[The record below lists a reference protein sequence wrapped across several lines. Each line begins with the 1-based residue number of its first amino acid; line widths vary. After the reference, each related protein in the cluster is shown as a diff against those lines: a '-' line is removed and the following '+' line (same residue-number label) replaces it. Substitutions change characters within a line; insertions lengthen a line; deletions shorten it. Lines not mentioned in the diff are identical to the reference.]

1 MMWLFVGGVQS
12 TSVAEVAE
20 NINKMLKD
28 NYKKIAMLNLNRSF
42 YLPTSSEFYEN
53 AINLNLD
60 FIPRRI
66 IAIVKH
72 EKDDIEHA
80 IDSKYNFSSDTQIHT
95 GKVMIHIDIT
105 TKSTLKF
112 VYFALATGNFF
123 VKEIIAIE

>member
-1 MMWLFVGGVQS
+1 
-12 TSVAEVAE
+12 
-20 NINKMLKD
+20 MLG

-80 IDSKYNFSSDTQIHT
+80 IDSKYNFNSDTQIHT

-105 TKSTLKF
+105 TKTTLKF

-123 VKEIIAIE
+123 VKEIVAIE